1 MRSVLFGVVVALAML
16 DIGMGTYL
24 WWLVKSP
31 AEERQTIAVRSGS
44 PAPCATA
51 ACRTNASPPRVT
63 AGAL

>member
-1 MRSVLFGVVVALAML
+1 MRSVLYGVVVALTML

-31 AEERQTIAVRSGS
+31 AEERQAITARSG
-44 PAPCATA
+44 ATRPCTTA
-51 ACRTNASPPRVT
+51 ACRTDASPPRVT